1 MHSAPRPSSP
11 SATITPQLDAV
22 VVGAGFSGLYQL
34 HRLRELGLRTRVFE
48 ACDDIGGTW
57 YRNRYPGA
65 RCDVESTAYSFSFSP
80 ELDQEWEWSER
91 YATQP
96 ELLRYLHHV
105 ADRFDLRKDV
115 VLRTRVTRAVYDED
129 SHIWQVNT
137 DTGETVTTRFVVL
150 ATGCMSAVKEPDIP
164 GVDTFAGLALHTADW
179 PHEGVD
185 LTGRRVA
192 VIGTGCSG
200 VQAIP
205 LLAEQAAGLTV
216 FQRTPVYA
224 LPALNRP
231 LTAEE
236 TAAFKARYPE
246 FRAAQRKSR
255 GGTVFEL
262 PTQSALEVDE
272 AERTATYEAGWESGL
287 LSGLL
292 RTYTDILADRAAN
305 ETVAEFVRSKI
316 RSIVTDPETAETLS
330 PRTFPFG
337 TKRPCLDTDYYATYN
352 KPHVGVVDLTR
363 TPIVEITPSGVR
375 TSEREHAVD
384 VIVFA
389 TGFDAMTGSQ
399 IAVDIVGKGGTT
411 LREKWAAGPGITWAW
426 SRPASRTSSRS
437 LVPSARRCSATRWCP
452 SNSMWSGSPTASPT
466 CGGTASPRST
476 PPRAPRGTGAPTSP
490 ISPPGPSTRMSPP
503 GTRERMCRASR
514 AYSWPT
520 RAARTGTG
528 RSATQPPGRGTA
540 ASPCPAALPEAR
552 SRPWSERAVRP
563 LRPGSPLSRSRG
575 RGGTAGSS
583 GGTPLMPTASRFRGR
598 RAADACGR

>member
-1 MHSAPRPSSP
+1 MPTAPRPPSP
-11 SATITPQLDAV
+11 SVPIAPQLDAV

-65 RCDVESTAYSFSFSP
+65 RCDIESTAYSFSFSP

-115 VLRTRVTRAVYDED
+115 TLHTRVTRAVYDEGA
-129 SHIWQVNT
+129 HIWQLTT
-137 DTGETVTTRFVVL
+137 DTGETVTARFVVL

-164 GVDTFAGLALHTADW
+164 GAGTFAGRALHTADW
-179 PHEGVD
+179 PHDDVD

-205 LLAEQAAGLTV
+205 LLAEQAAALTV

-231 LTAEE
+231 LSAVE

-246 FRAAQRKSR
+246 FRAAQRQSR

-262 PTQSALEVDE
+262 PTRSALEVDE
-272 AERTATYEAGWESGL
+272 AERTAAFEAGWDSGL

-337 TKRPCLDTDYYATYN
+337 TKRPCLDTGYYATYN
-352 KPHVGVVDLTR
+352 KPHVRVVDLAR
-363 TPIVEITPSGVR
+363 TPIVEITPRGVR
-375 TSEREHAVD
+375 TSDREDDVD

-399 IAVDIVGKGGTT
+399 VAVDIVGKGGTT
-411 LREKWAAGPGITWAW
+411 LREKWATGPRNHLGLLSAGFPNLFTVIGPLSPSVLSNAVVSIEQHVEWITDCIAHLRGNGFTEIDATPRAEEDWCAHVADL
-426 SRPASRTSSRS
+426 ASRT
-437 LVPSARRCSATRWCP
+437 LYPSV
-452 SNSMWSGSPTASPT
+452 ASWY
-466 CGGTASPRST
+466 
-476 PPRAPRGTGAPTSP
+476 TGANV
-490 ISPPGPSTRMSPP
+490 PGKPRVFLAYTGGADRY
-503 GTRERMCRASR
+503 RAECD
-514 AYSWPT
+514 A
-520 RAARTGTG
+520 AARDGY
-528 RSATQPPGRGTA
+528 RGF
-540 ASPCPAALPEAR
+540 AL
-552 SRPWSERAVRP
+552 
-563 LRPGSPLSRSRG
+563 
-575 RGGTAGSS
+575 S
-583 GGTPLMPTASRFRGR
+583 GGAS
-598 RAADACGR
+598 

>member
-1 MHSAPRPSSP
+1 MHTAPRPSSP
-11 SATITPQLDAV
+11 STPVTPQLDAV

-65 RCDVESTAYSFSFSP
+65 RCDVESTSYSFSFSP

-115 VLRTRVTRAVYDED
+115 VLHTRVTRAVYDED
-129 SHIWQVNT
+129 SHTWQVTT

-164 GVDTFAGLALHTADW
+164 GVDTFAGQALHTADW

-272 AERTATYEAGWESGL
+272 AERTAAYEAGWDSGL

-352 KPHVGVVDLTR
+352 KPHVRLVDLTR
-363 TPIVEITPSGVR
+363 TPIVEITPRGVR
-375 TSEREHAVD
+375 TSDREHAVD

-399 IAVDIVGKGGTT
+399 VAVDIVGKGGTT
-411 LREKWAAGPGITWAW
+411 LREKWAAGPRNHLGLLSAGFPNLFTIIGPLSPSVLSNAVVSIEQHVEWITDCIAHLRRNGITEIDATPRAEEDWCAHVADL
-426 SRPASRTSSRS
+426 ASRT
-437 LVPSARRCSATRWCP
+437 LYPDV
-452 SNSMWSGSPTASPT
+452 ASWY
-466 CGGTASPRST
+466 
-476 PPRAPRGTGAPTSP
+476 TGANV
-490 ISPPGPSTRMSPP
+490 PGKPRVFLAYTGGADRY
-503 GTRERMCRASR
+503 RAECD
-514 AYSWPT
+514 A
-520 RAARTGTG
+520 AARDGY
-528 RSATQPPGRGTA
+528 RGFT
-540 ASPCPAALPEAR
+540 L
-552 SRPWSERAVRP
+552 
-563 LRPGSPLSRSRG
+563 
-575 RGGTAGSS
+575 S
-583 GGTPLMPTASRFRGR
+583 GGAS
-598 RAADACGR
+598 